1 MSGIKARFDETL
13 IIILIYS
20 HSGASIMELVST
32 TRDRIF
38 AAADTLY
45 EEGGRTDFPTVD
57 AVRKSARVNMN
68 DANTGMKEWRRLQ
81 MVRAA
86 PVAVHVPEAVQQ
98 ASNAALS
105 VLWKTAQGLANESL
119 DVAQAGWERD
129 RVEADT
135 LNRQLAD
142 AYEAQSAE
150 LVTAQSETVRLAS
163 EVSSARAAVEL
174 LESTLASKN
183 TELREAKGA
192 AERSEVRCV
201 EIERRAED
209 LRIELNHAHEQVG
222 VERAELATIVTAHAA
237 EIDELRSA
245 LVTAK
250 SKNESAVELA
260 RNQVNQLREEN
271 ASLRGQI
278 QTMTEQFSTIA
289 REPDRKSPSPG
300 ARR

>member
-1 MSGIKARFDETL
+1 MRLLLLFLSTL
-13 IIILIYS
+13 AQG
-20 HSGASIMELVST
+20 HRIMELVST

-45 EEGGRTDFPTVD
+45 EEGGRSAFPTVD

-98 ASNAALS
+98 ASNSALN

-119 DVAQAGWERD
+119 DIAQAGWERD

-142 AYEAQSAE
+142 AYEAQSAD
-150 LVTAQSETVRLAS
+150 LTTAQSETVRLAS
-163 EVSSARAAVEL
+163 EVASARSAVEL
-174 LESTLASKN
+174 LENALASKN
-183 TELREAKGA
+183 MELREAKGA
-192 AERSEVRCV
+192 VERSEVRCI
-201 EIERRAED
+201 EIERRAGD
-209 LRIELNHAHEQVG
+209 LRIELNHAHEEVG
-222 VERAELATIVTAHAA
+222 VVRAELAATTIAHAV

-250 SKNESAVELA
+250 GKIESAAELA

-278 QTMTEQFSTIA
+278 QTMTEQFSTITQG
-289 REPDRKSPSPG
+289 PDRRNSTPG

>member
-1 MSGIKARFDETL
+1 MTEINAKPGETL
-13 IIILIYS
+13 IIILTYS
-20 HSGASIMELVST
+20 RSGASIMELVST

-38 AAADTLY
+38 AAADMLY
-45 EEGGRTDFPTVD
+45 EEGGRSDFPTVD

-98 ASNAALS
+98 AANSALS

-119 DVAQAGWERD
+119 DIAQAGWERD

-142 AYEAQSAE
+142 AYEAQSAD
-150 LVTAQSETVRLAS
+150 LATAQSETVRLAS
-163 EVSSARAAVEL
+163 EAASARSAVEV

-183 TELREAKGA
+183 IELREAKGA

-201 EIERRAED
+201 EIERRAGE
-209 LRIELNHAHEQVG
+209 LRIELDHAHEEVCIA
-222 VERAELATIVTAHAA
+222 RAELSAMATAHAA

-245 LVTAK
+245 LVAAK
-250 SKNESAVELA
+250 KKNESVAEFA
-260 RNQVNQLREEN
+260 MHQVNQLREEN

-278 QTMTEQFSTIA
+278 QTMTEQFSTITQG
-289 REPDRKSPSPG
+289 PDRRSSTPG

>member
-1 MSGIKARFDETL
+1 
-13 IIILIYS
+13 
-20 HSGASIMELVST
+20 MELVST

-45 EEGGRTDFPTVD
+45 EEGGRSDFPTVD

-81 MVRAA
+81 MVRAG
-86 PVAVHVPEAVQQ
+86 PVVDHVPEAVLQ
-98 ASNAALS
+98 AANSALS

-119 DVAQAGWERD
+119 EIAQTGWERD

-142 AYEAQSAE
+142 AYEAQFME
-150 LVTAQSETVRLAS
+150 LTTAQSETLRLAS
-163 EVSSARAAVEL
+163 EVASARSAAALFENA
-174 LESTLASKN
+174 LASKN
-183 TELREAKGA
+183 VELREAKGA
-192 AERSEVRCV
+192 AERSEVRCI
-201 EIERRAED
+201 EIERRAGD
-209 LRIELNHAHEQVG
+209 LRIELNHAHKEVG
-222 VERAELATIVTAHAA
+222 VARAELAAIATAHAS

-245 LVTAK
+245 LVIAK
-250 SKNESAVELA
+250 SKNESAAELA

-278 QTMTEQFSTIA
+278 QTMTEQFSTVTQGS
-289 REPDRKSPSPG
+289 DRRNSTPG